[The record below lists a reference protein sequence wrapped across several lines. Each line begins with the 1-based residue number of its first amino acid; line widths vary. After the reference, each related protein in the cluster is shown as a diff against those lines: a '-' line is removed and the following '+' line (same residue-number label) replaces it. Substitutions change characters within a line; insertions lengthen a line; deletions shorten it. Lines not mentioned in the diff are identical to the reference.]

1 MALSIPA
8 AHAAAPGP
16 SPAAGPK
23 PVREEPTP
31 FAYIDAATRARML
44 AQEPL
49 RKAAARIRAAIA
61 AGDDT
66 GFAGLSLT
74 EDHVQVWWKG
84 EPPREAR
91 EALADAARLAPVR
104 VGSAPYSLAE
114 LKAAARPLR
123 ERMAA
128 TPGGHIRSV
137 DVLKG
142 GTGLVVGTDGAAAET
157 ELRESFAGLTGGV
170 PIRFDHGDA
179 PEFAAT
185 RQNDTAPW
193 WGGARIVSEDRATCS
208 IGFPVQ
214 MGAWE
219 GILTAGHCGRP
230 GQLWKDGAGDTVGRV
245 PTTNGEQVGHDLLL
259 VSATVTRGGMIYD
272 GGGAGP
278 NPVNTGPQFQK
289 HIRGWEPTWQGEWL
303 CHSGQ
308 RSGAVCNWEVEN
320 DGTLSYCD
328 YDVFGN
334 WECYDDLYVA
344 RQVDGIS
351 GIQVGDSG
359 GPVFR
364 PYWETGTSSQSVMA
378 KGIISGLSGDGR
390 RMVLQ
395 DFATAVD
402 DWKLWDLRPVISPW
416 LPQV

>member
-1 MALSIPA
+1 MTIVSAERLSTYEGRHRLALEITSSDGTALAAVLTVALSVPA
-8 AHAAAPGP
+8 AHAAADGP

-23 PVREEPTP
+23 P
-31 FAYIDAATRARML
+31 D
-44 AQEPL
+44 
-49 RKAAARIRAAIA
+49 
-61 AGDDT
+61 
-66 GFAGLSLT
+66 
-74 EDHVQVWWKG
+74 
-84 EPPREAR
+84 
-91 EALADAARLAPVR
+91 
-104 VGSAPYSLAE
+104 
-114 LKAAARPLR
+114 
-123 ERMAA
+123 
-128 TPGGHIRSV
+128 
-137 DVLKG
+137 
-142 GTGLVVGTDGAAAET
+142 
-157 ELRESFAGLTGGV
+157 
-170 PIRFDHGDA
+170 
-179 PEFAAT
+179 
-185 RQNDTAPW
+185 
-193 WGGARIVSEDRATCS
+193 
-208 IGFPVQ
+208 
-214 MGAWE
+214 
-219 GILTAGHCGRP
+219 
-230 GQLWKDGAGDTVGRV
+230 
-245 PTTNGEQVGHDLLL
+245 
-259 VSATVTRGGMIYD
+259 D

-320 DGTLSYCD
+320 DGALSYCD

-364 PYWETGTSSQSVMA
+364 PYWETGTSIQSVMA

-395 DFATAVD
+395 DFVTAID
-402 DWKLWDLRPVISPW
+402 DWKLRDLRPVISPW